1 MVQEQRLQLKMK
13 FLLGENCCLVG
24 GAPIFIF
31 CLKTILKVLESKPLR
46 YCEILFSCNKSL
58 TFRNLIDRILELCII
73 FHDQKFE
80 PPSHF
85 PSQLFLN
92 GEGIYIL
99 WEGKKRRVIIFKY
112 YFVKIGI
119 HSMQGSSHYETW
131 NYKKK
136 KQKSLKHTGYLFR
149 KALQLKNV
157 C

>member
-73 FHDQKFE
+73 FQDQKFE

-99 WEGKKRRVIIFKY
+99 WEGKKKGEWSFLSIILLKLGSTPCKA
-112 YFVKIGI
+112 VATTKHGI
-119 HSMQGSSHYETW
+119 TRKRSKKVW
-131 NYKKK
+131 NIQEICFEKPY
-136 KQKSLKHTGYLFR
+136 S
-149 KALQLKNV
+149 
-157 C
+157 